1 MTEQEM
7 MSLRCVDNPKARMPT
22 AMTYGIRREQQS
34 HDHEY
39 SNRMGVLPAVREEVL
54 QILHRRLVSVRPHVV
69 LVVDLD
75 NADFRLVVPIQ
86 APVG

>member
-22 AMTYGIRREQQS
+22 AMTYGVRRERQS

-39 SNRMGVLPAVREEVL
+39 GDRLGVLPAVREEYFRSFIV
-54 QILHRRLVSVRPHVV
+54 VSYPSDRT
-69 LVVDLD
+69 
-75 NADFRLVVPIQ
+75 
-86 APVG
+86 